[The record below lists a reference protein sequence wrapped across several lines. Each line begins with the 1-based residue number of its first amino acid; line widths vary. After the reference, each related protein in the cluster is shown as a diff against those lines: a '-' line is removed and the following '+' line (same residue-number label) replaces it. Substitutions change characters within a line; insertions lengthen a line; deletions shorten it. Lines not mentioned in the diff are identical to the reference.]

1 MIGTELGRTLS
12 ANEPRCV
19 GELLLFAKDGS
30 GGCSTTQTCCCPP
43 LGGEEML
50 LVLLPLPCFEGELG
64 PGSGLSG
71 SFNFSANKK
80 KKKTHGHLINAL
92 VRS

>member
-30 GGCSTTQTCCCPP
+30 GGWSTTQTCWCPP

-50 LVLLPLPCFEGELG
+50 PVLVLPCFESELG

-71 SFNFSANKK
+71 LFSFSTNKK
-80 KKKTHGHLINAL
+80 TI
-92 VRS
+92 RSLDGLEH

>member
-1 MIGTELGRTLS
+1 MII

-30 GGCSTTQTCCCPP
+30 GGWSTTQTCCCPP

-50 LVLLPLPCFEGELG
+50 LVLVLPCFEGELG

-71 SFNFSANKK
+71 LLSFSTNKK
-80 KKKTHGHLINAL
+80 MIWSLAGFEH
-92 VRS
+92 